1 MALNWNVEN
10 IEDYEQVC
18 WIGEKGEEGRRM
30 NPVTHALIFNSI
42 AIGIGRITKDNAA
55 EVFARTSIIERING
69 TLLQRDGK
77 DVPIEFDDIRRH
89 IGLSTNVS
97 FENRKQWAMRWFVGH
112 GDYLVKYGEKR
123 KSESEIEAL
132 EADKDGVDV
141 SRTEELARMYRQH
154 IYKMEVA

>member
-1 MALNWNVEN
+1 MALHYELGSIEN
-10 IEDYEQVC
+10 YKTVC
-18 WIGEKGEEGRRM
+18 YISEEGSNDRRM

-123 KSESEIEAL
+123 KTESEIEAL
-132 EADKDGVDV
+132 ESDKDGVDV
-141 SRTEELARMYRQH
+141 SRTEELARMYRKH
-154 IYKMEVA
+154 IYKMEVV